1 MTFRRHLSALVALAA
16 TIGLT
21 AAAEANNALAQKGNA
36 CSATWNAGQATAKPD
51 RNLKKPWSLTC
62 TDGDP
67 DCDIDGKIDGQC
79 QVRIAACAIQPLSPC
94 APEQLTSFK
103 LAAASKKFTGIGVP
117 AITSDNCGTP
127 GIATLKLKGKTGKA
141 PKASKKLKAQINFK
155 TIPTG
160 KGKNALFVQCV
171 SNPQCATLPC
181 SGGGGEP
188 SVSCDAIC
196 PNTPSIAGSPKQMC
210 LTVPLVDPAT
220 GSNGSDLDTGYSGL
234 SHNFPIPAAASL
246 KYCLS
251 NCDGVGDTTCDAS
264 GDTGGGTLNGTTF
277 GAPLPLL
284 SASLPV
290 CVVNVFQP
298 GPITG
303 NFDLASGTGGEGG
316 GPNPVNLF
324 SETYLRT
331 GVPDVCPRCTVPGVN
346 DATAIGKSGTCSGTS
361 STPNAACVVDGF
373 VKVAGVIQGDPNYT
387 LSSSCRP
394 SGRPVGTLNIPL
406 RLTTAAA
413 ESLPGPNPCAA
424 PPVGQSIPDACG
436 GGSSCNATCTD
447 CLPTSLPG
455 QCIDPKG
462 GIAQVCCSADARKS
476 CFPTRSGGT
485 IQRQGSPG
493 TKSAL
498 FASTFCIA
506 STNSG
511 SIDGVAGLPGPGA
524 LLLPANI
531 TVLNH
536 VP

>member
-1 MTFRRHLSALVALAA
+1 MTFRRLTSALTTLAA
-16 TIGLT
+16 MAAFTT
-21 AAAEANNALAQKGNA
+21 AAEATTVLAQKGNG
-36 CSATWNAGQATAKPD
+36 CSATWNTGQAQALPN
-51 RNLKKPWSLTC
+51 RNLKKPWTLTC
-62 TDGDP
+62 MDGDP
-67 DCDIDGKIDGQC
+67 TCDSDGTKNNECLIP
-79 QVRIAACAIQPLSPC
+79 IAACALQLDPLCLAGPQQLLKLKLNGPARRARIGIPALSP
-94 APEQLTSFK
+94 Q
-103 LAAASKKFTGIGVP
+103 
-117 AITSDNCGTP
+117 NCGTA
-127 GIATLKLKGKTGKA
+127 GALTLRLRRNGKR
-141 PKASKKLKAQINFK
+141 PSNRVNLVMNFK
-155 TIPTG
+155 TTPTG
-160 KGKNALFVQCV
+160 GGKNVLRVQCIV
-171 SNPQCATLPC
+171 NPSTGEPPP
-181 SGGGGEP
+181 GGG
-188 SVSCDAIC
+188 CDAIC
-196 PNTPSIAGSPKQMC
+196 PNNSSIVGSPKQMC
-210 LTVPLVDPAT
+210 LSVPLVDQAT

-264 GDTGGGTLNGTTF
+264 GDTGGGTLNGATF

-346 DATAIGKSGTCSGTS
+346 DATAIGKEGTCSSTA
-361 STPNAACVVDGF
+361 STPGATCKVDGF
-373 VKVAGVIQGDPNYT
+373 VKVVGVIQGDPNYT

-394 SGRPVGTLNIPL
+394 VGRPVGTLNIPL
-406 RLTTAAA
+406 RLTTGTPPP
-413 ESLPGPNPCAA
+413 LPAGPNPCTS
-424 PPVGQSIPDACG
+424 VGQSIPDSCG
-436 GGSSCNATCTD
+436 GGSICNATCSD
-447 CLPTSLPG
+447 CLATSPPG

-462 GIAQVCCSADARKS
+462 GIAQVCCSADTKKS

-493 TKSAL
+493 TESAL

-524 LLLPANI
+524 LLLPAEI
-531 TVLNH
+531 TVLRH